1 VSDARLDVGVLGA
14 TGTVGQQLIAALD
27 GHPWFRVRWLAASAR
42 SAGRAYAEAAP
53 WRVPAPL
60 PDAAARLM
68 LDAAEP
74 ERAPR
79 LVFSALGGDDAGD
92 IERAFA
98 AAGHLVVSNA
108 RSHRMDPRVPLV
120 VPEIN
125 PDHLGLLREQAAA
138 TGWDGAIV
146 TNPNCS
152 TVVLSLALAP
162 LRRFGLRSVMVSTLQ
177 AISGAGYPGVPS
189 LDIVGNVIPFIDGE
203 EAKIEGET
211 RKILGRLSAGAVEPH
226 PVVVSAQAS
235 RVPVLN
241 GHTETVSVGFERA
254 PSEQDL
260 LEAFARF
267 TGRPQQAGLPSAPP
281 RPLVHLG
288 EPDRPQ
294 PRLDADRGRGMAV
307 SIGRLRR
314 CPVLDWKFVA
324 LGHNT
329 IRGAA
334 GAAILNA
341 ELMKADGLLA

>member
-1 VSDARLDVGVLGA
+1 MSDARLDVGVLGA

-27 GHPWFRVRWLAASAR
+27 GHPWFRLSWLAASAR

-60 PDAAARLM
+60 PDAAARLT
-68 LDAAEP
+68 LEAAEP
-74 ERAPR
+74 GRAPKV
-79 LVFSALGGDDAGD
+79 VFSALGGGDAGD

-125 PDHLGLLREQAAA
+125 PDHLGLLRGQPDA

-203 EAKIEGET
+203 EAKIEGEA

-235 RVPVLN
+235 RVPVLH
-241 GHTETVSVGFERA
+241 GHTEAVSVGFERA

-281 RPLVHLG
+281 RPLVYLG

-294 PRLDADRGRGMAV
+294 PRLDADRGRGMTV

-334 GAAILNA
+334 GAALLNA
-341 ELMKADGLLA
+341 ELLKADGLLA